1 MFLCLPLS
9 SEFQASS
16 PFLIILLPLSPWCLN
31 VITSHCFS
39 PENFYFST
47 SEKFFVVEFERQW
60 PLNTFDYCKG
70 IPISTN
76 ICVCSKRRI
85 WPFRLFL
92 RLTLATLRAVIFSK
106 CCSLLTLSR
115 RKRWLLREP
124 PILDVHKRTCAL
136 FTLTKNKKKKKR
148 WEAVFFLSLE
158 PLCATLGCLAQ
169 PHKNKRK
176 KKVQKQTLNF

>member
-1 MFLCLPLS
+1 MAEMPWSSLVSNTDVYGCFSAYHCLRNFRHLLHSSSSFYHFLRDVLM
-9 SEFQASS
+9 
-16 PFLIILLPLSPWCLN
+16 
-31 VITSHCFS
+31 ITSHCFS
-39 PENFYFST
+39 PENFYFSS

-60 PLNTFDYCKG
+60 PLNTFGYCKG

-136 FTLTKNKKKKKR
+136 FTLTKNKKKEVGGCFLPISR
-148 WEAVFFLSLE
+148 AIMCHFGVFSS
-158 PLCATLGCLAQ
+158 TS
-169 PHKNKRK
+169 
-176 KKVQKQTLNF
+176 

>member
-1 MFLCLPLS
+1 MSQFHFSLADIGGDVLAYELRWLGYLMAEMPWSSLVSNTDVYGCFSAYHCVRNFRHLLHSSSSFYHFLRDVLM
-9 SEFQASS
+9 
-16 PFLIILLPLSPWCLN
+16 
-31 VITSHCFS
+31 ITSHCFS
-39 PENFYFST
+39 PENFYFSS

-115 RKRWLLREP
+115 RKRWLLREFLYTGCP
-124 PILDVHKRTCAL
+124 Q
-136 FTLTKNKKKKKR
+136 KN
-148 WEAVFFLSLE
+148 
-158 PLCATLGCLAQ
+158 LCAF
-169 PHKNKRK
+169 HIN
-176 KKVQKQTLNF
+176 QK